1 LELQRLI
8 SAAPQCPSPAALLGD
23 SILKTLKD
31 QTSRLRP
38 WIGNI
43 GALHQESSPLSLESR
58 LREADDVL
66 IHILVLLD
74 NLSEVAGELLQIA
87 SGERVAQAT
96 SCFQDDSNNLSGVS
110 EKETDEVAELLEEIG
125 ACITRL
131 FRVSTSIR
139 LAAPS
144 DTFMK
149 AVSKNRYQFNDEFD
163 IAHVGEKFPKL
174 TSSDRLWLRKRL
186 GRAITQRRHYLSYI
200 QDPREELDGARR
212 EELSGAYVDNTYTAA
227 LHATQGGADSSS
239 RPSTFVTKAS
249 TLVATRR
256 CRLTASCSTVGF
268 VREKSFS
275 TKPSS

>member
-1 LELQRLI
+1 
-8 SAAPQCPSPAALLGD
+8 
-23 SILKTLKD
+23 LKTLKD
-31 QTSRLRP
+31 QTSRLSP
-38 WIGNI
+38 WIRNI

-66 IHILVLLD
+66 IHILGLLD

-87 SGERVAQAT
+87 SGERMAQAT

-125 ACITRL
+125 ACITRV
-131 FRVSTSIR
+131 FRVSTLIR

-149 AVSKNRYQFNDEFD
+149 ALSKNRYQFNDEFD

-200 QDPREELDGARR
+200 QDHREELDGARR
-212 EELSGAYVDNTYTAA
+212 EELN
-227 LHATQGGADSSS
+227 
-239 RPSTFVTKAS
+239 
-249 TLVATRR
+249 
-256 CRLTASCSTVGF
+256 
-268 VREKSFS
+268 
-275 TKPSS
+275 